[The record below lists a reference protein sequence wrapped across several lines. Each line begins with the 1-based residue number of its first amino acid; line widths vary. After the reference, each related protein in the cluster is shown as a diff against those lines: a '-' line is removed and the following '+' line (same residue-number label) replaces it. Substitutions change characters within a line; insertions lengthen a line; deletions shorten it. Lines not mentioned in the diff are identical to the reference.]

1 MRVNQPMSRA
11 RASAREESGIT
22 MIVVLIMTLITS
34 LLLIAAY
41 TAAIGD
47 THLSHADL
55 TQKQAYYAALA
66 GVQEYEY
73 QLEANPDYWELC
85 KGPSGEVSGEKSET
99 FEVTPLA
106 ASSDPEA
113 ESEPKKCKTSN
124 PFKTMIESKGSLA
137 NTFRVKSIGTA
148 GKSKRTLIATFQV
161 AGFLDY
167 IYFTQYED
175 RDPQSHNGSKEEEEK
190 CPHYRS
196 VRSALGS
203 SQQMRHDLFRI
214 QRLGQRPDTHRR
226 HRRGLRWR

>member
-66 GVQEYEY
+66 GIQEYEY
-73 QLEANPDYWELC
+73 KLEANPDYWENC
-85 KGPSGEVSGEKSET
+85 KGPSGAVPGENSES
-99 FEVTPLA
+99 FEVATLA

-113 ESEPKKCKTSN
+113 ESEQRNARRPT
-124 PFKTMIESKGSLA
+124 
-137 NTFRVKSIGTA
+137 
-148 GKSKRTLIATFQV
+148 
-161 AGFLDY
+161 
-167 IYFTQYED
+167 
-175 RDPQSHNGSKEEEEK
+175 
-190 CPHYRS
+190 RS
-196 VRSALGS
+196 
-203 SQQMRHDLFRI
+203 
-214 QRLGQRPDTHRR
+214 RR
-226 HRRGLRWR
+226 